1 MSDQGGHYRGMK
13 IQPWEAMAAWLSAE
27 QLTGFHLGNVI
38 KYLAR
43 FNATAMGKG
52 GLTDLYK
59 ARDYLN
65 QLIALEEEA

>member
-1 MSDQGGHYRGMK
+1 MSDQGAHYRALK
-13 IQPWEAMAAWLSAE
+13 IQPWEVMAAWLNAE
-27 QLTGFHLGNVI
+27 QLTGFYLGNVI

-43 FNATAMGKG
+43 FNVTAMGKG
-52 GLTDLYK
+52 GLADLYK